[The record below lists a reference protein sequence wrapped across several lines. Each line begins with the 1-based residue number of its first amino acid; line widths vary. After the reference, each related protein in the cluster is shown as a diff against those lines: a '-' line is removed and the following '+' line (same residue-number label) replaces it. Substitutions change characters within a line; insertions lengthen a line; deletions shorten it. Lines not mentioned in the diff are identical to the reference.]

1 MGILRNFT
9 TRNAHLA
16 KIFPK
21 NDPLGRKTR
30 FTTHYCKKTRLVTH
44 SCKKAKEA
52 CANVGQNILN
62 HFIDVNKMITAGK
75 GAQRE
80 VDDIMLTRYAFYLIA
95 QKH

>member
-1 MGILRNFT
+1 MGVFKDFILK
-9 TRNAHLA
+9 NAHLV
-16 KIFPK
+16 KFFPK

-30 FTTHYCKKTRLVTH
+30 FITHSCKKTRLVTH

-52 CANVGQNILN
+52 CTNVGQIVLD
-62 HFIDVNKMITAGK
+62 HFIDVNKMIIAGK

-80 VDDIMLTRYAFYLIA
+80 VEDIMLTRYACYLVA